1 MSDAQI
7 TARITAA
14 PSACLDAQLFSSAT
28 SVDAVIFRDGNE
40 TDMEVTLVKSHDGK
54 LGLCG
59 NIDNWCSR
67 TDLLEQWA
75 VEGADPLDPDDEDY
89 VEAAIEDARSS
100 IIDEIV
106 AAVRAAA

>member
-1 MSDAQI
+1 
-7 TARITAA
+7 
-14 PSACLDAQLFSSAT
+14 
-28 SVDAVIFRDGNE
+28 
-40 TDMEVTLVKSHDGK
+40 MEVTLVTSHDGK
-54 LGLCG
+54 LGMWG

-67 TDLLEQWA
+67 TDLLGQWA
-75 VEGADPLDPDDEDY
+75 AEGSDPLDPDDEDD

>member
-7 TARITAA
+7 TARITAT
-14 PSACLDAQLFSSAT
+14 PSTFLDAQSSAT
-28 SVDAVIFRDGNE
+28 SVDAVIFRNGVE
-40 TDMEVTLVKSHDGK
+40 TDMEVTLVTSHDGK
-54 LGLCG
+54 LGLWG

-75 VEGADPLDPDDEDY
+75 VEGADPLDPDDEDFI
-89 VEAAIEDARSS
+89 EAAIEDARSS